1 VRPRGGDWRENL
13 EGPGWGGGRVVTRA
27 PHLGADQGDPV
38 RMVAICFLSA
48 LFATHFMTAFGFL
61 VLFGIFMPNLAKQ
74 RRAAARA
81 ASKP

>member
-1 VRPRGGDWRENL
+1 
-13 EGPGWGGGRVVTRA
+13 
-27 PHLGADQGDPV
+27 
-38 RMVAICFLSA
+38 MVAICFLSA